1 MKIEKL
7 TENKIRIILKQEDF
21 ADKTTNIYNLF
32 LHVPDS
38 HSLLLEILNK
48 AQEEVGFNT
57 DGYKLLIEA
66 SYTSEDTC
74 VFTITKYINDINPSS
89 STPKQKKYLTV
100 KKKNAFNS
108 SYIYNFNTFE
118 EFCDFCNIINNTN
131 YFSIKNL
138 YKSCI
143 LYFYNNTYFLV
154 LQNLNLSNSNLNTFN
169 TIISEFSNLKK
180 YSKNFA
186 AKLQEHGK
194 IIIKNN
200 AISTGIKY
208 FCK

>member
-48 AQEEVGFNT
+48 AQKEVGFNT

-100 KKKNAFNS
+100 KRKTHLILLT
-108 SYIYNFNTFE
+108 YITL
-118 EFCDFCNIINNTN
+118 T
-131 YFSIKNL
+131 L
-138 YKSCI
+138 
-143 LYFYNNTYFLV
+143 L
-154 LQNLNLSNSNLNTFN
+154 
-169 TIISEFSNLKK
+169 
-180 YSKNFA
+180 KNFV
-186 AKLQEHGK
+186 
-194 IIIKNN
+194 IFVI
-200 AISTGIKY
+200 
-208 FCK
+208 

>member
-48 AQEEVGFNT
+48 AQKEVGFNT

-89 STPKQKKYLTV
+89 STPKQK
-100 KKKNAFNS
+100 
-108 SYIYNFNTFE
+108 
-118 EFCDFCNIINNTN
+118 NI
-131 YFSIKNL
+131 
-138 YKSCI
+138 
-143 LYFYNNTYFLV
+143 
-154 LQNLNLSNSNLNTFN
+154 
-169 TIISEFSNLKK
+169 
-180 YSKNFA
+180 
-186 AKLQEHGK
+186 
-194 IIIKNN
+194 
-200 AISTGIKY
+200 
-208 FCK
+208 